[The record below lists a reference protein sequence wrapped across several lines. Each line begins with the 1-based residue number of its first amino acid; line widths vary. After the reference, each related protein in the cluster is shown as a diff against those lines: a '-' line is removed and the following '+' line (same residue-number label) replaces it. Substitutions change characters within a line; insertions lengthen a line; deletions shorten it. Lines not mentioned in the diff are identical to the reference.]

1 VSRWL
6 LTLSRLLTA
15 GSVLALLSACSSTP
29 DKPKPAELPALTAA
43 ASAYPLQSVWTNQI
57 GPVLTPLNLSVHTG
71 QVAVASSNGTVA
83 LLDASTGK
91 DIWRVAL
98 NAPLQAGV
106 GGDGTRF
113 AVITQTNE
121 VIALQAGQVI
131 WRYRLNASTYTAP
144 LVAGGRVFLL
154 TADRTVVA
162 LDGAS
167 GQRLWQQQRSGDP
180 LVLRQA
186 GLLMAVEDTLVAGMA
201 GRLVGLN
208 PNNGSTRWEA
218 VVGASRGTNEVERL
232 VDIVTGVSREGHQV
246 CVRSFQ
252 TAVTCVDAT
261 KGTVLWTRT
270 ANGHQGLAGNDQL
283 LVGVE
288 SDSKVLSWSRAL
300 GQPVWN
306 SDALRFRGL
315 SEPMLRG
322 ASVVVG
328 DENGWVHRLAVQD
341 GQLQNRISTDGS
353 GIALRPV
360 SVAGVTVVVTRNGG
374 VYGLR
379 LD

>member
-1 VSRWL
+1 MSRWSL
-6 LTLSRLLTA
+6 MLTRLLTA
-15 GSVLALLSACSSTP
+15 CAVISLVVACSSTP
-29 DKPKPAELPALTAA
+29 DKPKPAELPALSAS
-43 ASAYPLQSVWTNQI
+43 ASAYLLQSVWTSQI
-57 GPVLTPLNLSVHTG
+57 GPVLTPLNLSVHAG
-71 QVAVASSNGTVA
+71 QVAVASSTGQVA
-83 LLDASTGK
+83 LIDAQTGK

-131 WRYRLNASTYTAP
+131 WRYRLNASTYTSP
-144 LVAGGRVFLL
+144 LVAGGRVFVL

-208 PNNGSTRWEA
+208 PNNGSTRWET

-232 VDIVTGVSREGHQV
+232 VDIVTGVSREGTQV

-252 TAVTCVDAT
+252 TAVTCVDAA
-261 KGTVLWTRT
+261 KGSVLWTRT
-270 ANGHQGLAGNDQL
+270 ANGHLGLSGNEQL
-283 LVGVE
+283 VVGVE
-288 SDSKVLSWSRAL
+288 SDSKVIAWNRAL
-300 GQPVWN
+300 GQSSWN
-306 SDALRFRGL
+306 TDALRFRGL
-315 SEPMLRG
+315 SDPMVRG

-328 DENGWVHRLAVQD
+328 DETGWVHRLSVQD
-341 GQLQNRISTDGS
+341 GQLQNRIATDGS

-374 VYGLR
+374 IYGLR

>member
-1 VSRWL
+1 M
-6 LTLSRLLTA
+6 LTRFLTA
-15 GSVLALLSACSSTP
+15 GAVISLVVACSSTP
-29 DKPKPAELPALTAA
+29 DKPKPAELPALTAS
-43 ASAYPLQSVWTNQI
+43 ASAYPLQSVWTNQV
-57 GPVLTPLNLSVHTG
+57 GTVLTPLNLSVHAG
-71 QVAVASSNGTVA
+71 QVAVASSMGQVA
-83 LLDASTGK
+83 LLDAQTGK

-131 WRYRLNASTYTAP
+131 WRYRLNASTYTSP
-144 LVAGGRVFLL
+144 LVAGGRVFVM

-201 GRLVGLN
+201 GRLVGMN
-208 PNNGSTRWEA
+208 PNNGSIRWET
-218 VVGASRGTNEVERL
+218 VVGTSRGTNEVERL
-232 VDIVTGVSREGHQV
+232 VDIVTGVSREGTHV

-252 TAVTCVDAT
+252 TAVSCVDAA
-261 KGTVLWTRT
+261 KGSVLWTRS
-270 ANGHQGLAGNDQL
+270 ANGHLGLAGNEQL
-283 LVGVE
+283 VVGVE
-288 SDSKVLSWSRAL
+288 SDSKVIAWNRAL
-300 GQPVWN
+300 GQPSWN
-306 SDALRFRGL
+306 TDSLRFRGL
-315 SEPMLRG
+315 SEPMVRG
-322 ASVVVG
+322 ASVIVG
-328 DENGWVHRLAVQD
+328 DETGWVYRLSVND

-360 SVAGVTVVVTRNGG
+360 SVSGVTVVVTRNGG
-374 VYGLR
+374 IYGLR